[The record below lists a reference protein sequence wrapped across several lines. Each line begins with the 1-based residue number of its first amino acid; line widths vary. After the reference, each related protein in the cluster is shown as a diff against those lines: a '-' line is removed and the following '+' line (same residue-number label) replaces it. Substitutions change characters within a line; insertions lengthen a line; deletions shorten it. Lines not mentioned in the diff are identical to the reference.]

1 MSKMS
6 KAIAVLGVVAGLG
19 VAALPLSSYAA
30 DEDATVQAY
39 SQSTSAEVQVVV
51 GGAISISTDA
61 TDGKVDLEEMTL
73 NNVSTTKDL
82 KVTVSSNSEV
92 GYGLT
97 IKALT
102 ANAEG
107 NGVLTN
113 ENGDT
118 ISSSANIAG
127 GTSAWGYRLANAE
140 AEGGYGAWTA
150 VTGAPE
156 EIHAHTA
163 AAGDAEMEDVTT
175 VNFGASANSTQQ
187 QGTYKGTVVFTAT
200 VK

>member
-30 DEDATVQAY
+30 DEPY
-39 SQSTSAEVQVVV
+39 SQSASADVQVEV

-61 TDGKVDLEEMTL
+61 TDGKVDLEEITL

>member
-30 DEDATVQAY
+30 DEPY
-39 SQSTSAEVQVVV
+39 SQSASADVQVEV